1 MRKKLGE
8 LLIERGVIT
17 PKQLSEALE
26 LQRRRG
32 HRLGAALVLC
42 GHIDETQLVSA
53 LSDLLKIK
61 VVDLTRIAPDPRAIQ
76 MVKHSF
82 AAQNDLFPYAQRW
95 ERGST
100 HLTVAM
106 ADPMNYRVIDEL
118 GFITNA
124 NIEPVLARPSDVD
137 RAIRKHYGSRVAAP
151 GGFAPLRLDSNPGSA
166 EMTIVRGPGQE
177 ETINMETG
185 EIISPFAKTKAEE
198 PKVEAAKLENAP
210 VNLPPD
216 SSTGATPEIS
226 AVLLTEEV
234 DEDVPVDAVSGPLPA
249 NQAPRSGQPPH
260 LSVANQ
266 GGMSHET
273 PIPLTAVKQRPNVGR
288 EPDTNPY
295 FNEALGAL
303 IDAAGE
309 AVNAESFVRLERKF
323 WALMRVLAKKG
334 ILTNEDFIKELGE
347 DER

>member
-8 LLIERGVIT
+8 ILLERGLIT

-42 GHIDETQLVSA
+42 GHLDETQLVAA
-53 LSDLLKIK
+53 LSDLLKIE
-61 VVDLTRIAPDPRAIQ
+61 VVDLSRVEIDPQAVQ
-76 MVKHSF
+76 MVKQAF
-82 AAQNDLFPYAQRW
+82 AAEHDLFPFAQRW

-124 NIEPVLARPSDVD
+124 IIEPVLARPSDID
-137 RAIRKHYGSRVAAP
+137 RAVRKHYGSGLVGPA
-151 GGFAPLRLDSNPGSA
+151 LRLDSNPGSA
-166 EMTIVRGPGQE
+166 EMTIVRGPGHE
-177 ETINMETG
+177 ETINTETG
-185 EIISPFAKTKAEE
+185 EIISPYAKGEAEE
-198 PKVEAAKLENAP
+198 PNLENAP
-210 VNLPPD
+210 VNLPPGQN
-216 SSTGATPEIS
+216 GAGTEIS

-234 DEDVPVDAVSGPLPA
+234 GEDEPVDAVGRPLDAP
-249 NQAPRSGQPPH
+249 QAPRERERVAPQPPH
-260 LSVANQ
+260 VAVANR
-266 GGMSHET
+266 GALSPET

-309 AVNAESFVRLERKF
+309 AVNAEAFVRLERKF

-334 ILTNEDFIKELGE
+334 ILTNEDFLKELDE
-347 DER
+347 DEA